1 MEFKVLATF
10 FIVAKMIIYFIL
22 MIQIQEGTDF
32 TECADVVGKTQ
43 VFAWLTIE
51 VLLFY
56 INLGSLSF
64 FIFVNL
70 FKKYRSIR
78 DRVGLAGRQRKTV
91 DFLNYAKDDIHW
103 WSTWFNQ
110 FVLSVAVLVFRK
122 STAGDADIKL
132 SVIELFA
139 KHFFGLYLIRQ
150 LYFNSKFQFKLKTKV
165 VLVITVLINVA
176 QIARYL
182 DLESQGLNWWSA
194 IYLRDIV
201 IYFVIF
207 IQMLVEYVLWPNKLF
222 KWRQDLVFDQRFTS
236 ANEDVSEN

>member
-1 MEFKVLATF
+1 MLTTDSLIPYILMTMHPLQHMSMLITGLILLCTRYDKFYEIDGVCPEGSEGAEFVDGNKFLFMQYAMVAHSAALVLHWLNQIFSFYEFKVLATF
-10 FIVAKMIIYFIL
+10 FIVAKMIVYFLL

-32 TECADVVGKTQ
+32 TECVDVVGKSQ
-43 VFAWLTIE
+43 VYAWMTIE

-78 DRVGLAGRQRKTV
+78 DRVGLAGKQRKTT

-110 FVLSVAVLVFRK
+110 FILSVAVLYCRLIAN
-122 STAGDADIKL
+122 SDANITF
-132 SVIELFA
+132 SIIELFT

-150 LYFNSKFQFKLKTKV
+150 LYFNSKF
-165 VLVITVLINVA
+165 
-176 QIARYL
+176 
-182 DLESQGLNWWSA
+182 
-194 IYLRDIV
+194 
-201 IYFVIF
+201 
-207 IQMLVEYVLWPNKLF
+207 
-222 KWRQDLVFDQRFTS
+222 
-236 ANEDVSEN
+236 

>member
-1 MEFKVLATF
+1 M
-10 FIVAKMIIYFIL
+10 
-22 MIQIQEGTDF
+22 
-32 TECADVVGKTQ
+32 
-43 VFAWLTIE
+43 TIE

-78 DRVGLAGRQRKTV
+78 DRVGLAGKQRKTT

-110 FVLSVAVLVFRK
+110 FVLSVAVLYCRLIAK
-122 STAGDADIKL
+122 SDADITF
-132 SVIELFA
+132 SIIELFT
-139 KHFFGLYLIRQ
+139 KHLFGLYLIRQ
-150 LYFNSKFQFKLKTKV
+150 LYFNSKFQFKLKTKF
-165 VLVITVLINVA
+165 VLVVTVLINIA
-176 QIARYL
+176 QIARYV
-182 DLESQGLNWWSA
+182 DLEQQGLNWWSA

-207 IQMLVEYVLWPNKLF
+207 FQMVVDYYSWPGKVF
-222 KWRQDLVFDQRFTS
+222 KWRQDLVFEQRFNNAS
-236 ANEDVSEN
+236 DDQSENKIRHNIQSIVEQIVEDGQELENKTQ

>member
-1 MEFKVLATF
+1 
-10 FIVAKMIIYFIL
+10 
-22 MIQIQEGTDF
+22 
-32 TECADVVGKTQ
+32 
-43 VFAWLTIE
+43 
-51 VLLFY
+51 
-56 INLGSLSF
+56 
-64 FIFVNL
+64 
-70 FKKYRSIR
+70 
-78 DRVGLAGRQRKTV
+78 
-91 DFLNYAKDDIHW
+91 LNYAKDDIHW

-122 STAGDADIKL
+122 SAAGDADIKL